1 VAKQGET
8 PKDMVAWLSVSHHY
22 FRWTVKVRS
31 DLDDCCCRV
40 LAEQAERAMKD
51 QQTLLE
57 HRESELQSKEEQI
70 RLLEDQLSSLKRG
83 SEADRD
89 ELLKLRAT
97 VAELDR
103 EKDEL
108 QMAVD
113 EKTEQEAS
121 RVDAVAARVSD
132 AVCALSTVNS

>member
-1 VAKQGET
+1 
-8 PKDMVAWLSVSHHY
+8 
-22 FRWTVKVRS
+22 
-31 DLDDCCCRV
+31 
-40 LAEQAERAMKD
+40 MKD